1 MAKLMSRVRDL
12 IAQLHKKDD
21 GAELIEMAIVLPLLL
36 LLIMGMVDFG
46 FLFQRYLVLTNAAVE
61 GARVA
66 SLPGYTNADVTA
78 RVTSYATNG
87 GVLGPVNAVTV
98 PVTLPGP
105 WPGSQVTVTHVYTYQ
120 YVGPIASLF
129 GSGTA
134 PGSVTITSRATMR
147 NQVAGAPAP

>member
-1 MAKLMSRVRDL
+1 MARL
-12 IAQLHKKDD
+12 IARFYRKDD

-46 FLFQRYLVLTNAAVE
+46 FLFQRYIVLTNAAVE

-78 RVTSYATNG
+78 RVASYATNG
-87 GVLGPVNAVTV
+87 GVSGTVNAATV
-98 PVTLPGP
+98 AVTLPGS
-105 WPGSQVTVTHVYTYQ
+105 WPGSQVTVTHVYNYQ
-120 YVGPIASLF
+120 YIGPIAALF
-129 GSGTA
+129 GGG
-134 PGSVTITSRATMR
+134 PGGSVTITSRATMR

>member
-1 MAKLMSRVRDL
+1 MARL
-12 IAQLHKKDD
+12 IARFYRKDD

-46 FLFQRYLVLTNAAVE
+46 FLFQRYIVLTNAAVE

-87 GVLGPVNAVTV
+87 GIIGTVNAATAA
-98 PVTLPGP
+98 VTLPGS
-105 WPGSQVTVTHVYTYQ
+105 WPGSEVTVTHVYNYQ
-120 YVGPIASLF
+120 YIGPIAALF
-129 GSGTA
+129 GGG
-134 PGSVTITSRATMR
+134 PGGSVTITSRATMR